1 MRSVI
6 SSESACPPMMTRAI
20 EPREP
25 EPGPRPSAI
34 GTMPNTSMTVV
45 IRIGRRRTRFASRM
59 AASRGRPRPRS
70 VLPHRACPV
79 EDAAAL
85 DELLAGARVVLNAAG
100 PFAATAAPLVDA
112 CLRARAHYL

>member
-1 MRSVI
+1 MRSVM

-45 IRIGRRRTRFASRM
+45 IRIGRRRTRFAARM
-59 AASRGRPRPRS
+59 AASRAMPRAQR
-70 VLPHRACPV
+70 V
-79 EDAAAL
+79 
-85 DELLAGARVVLNAAG
+85 RVVDLQDAVLLHDPEEHEEPEHA
-100 PFAATAAPLVDA
+100 VDVERLA
-112 CLRARAHYL
+112 EE